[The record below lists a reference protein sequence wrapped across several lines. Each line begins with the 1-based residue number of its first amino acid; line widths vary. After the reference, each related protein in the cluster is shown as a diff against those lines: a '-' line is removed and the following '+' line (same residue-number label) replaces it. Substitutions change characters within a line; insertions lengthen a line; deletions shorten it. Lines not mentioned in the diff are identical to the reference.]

1 MTRAAAPRRGGGV
14 DGGSVTAELAVG
26 LVVVGVVL
34 LLAGWLA
41 AAGTAQVRVQLAA
54 GAAARALARGE
65 APAAVQQRVVSAV
78 GQGASSERVDAAG
91 LVRVRVVAPL
101 EVPVLGARLEVS
113 AEAVAPVEAEADPAV
128 DPAVGPA
135 AAPVLP

>member
-65 APAAVQQRVVSAV
+65 DPAVVQQRVASAV
-78 GQGASSERVDAAG
+78 GEGARSERVDASG
-91 LVRVRVVAPL
+91 LVRVRVAAPL
-101 EVPVLGARLEVS
+101 EVPVLDVRLEVS
-113 AEAVAPVEAEADPAV
+113 GEAVAPLEAAAEPAV
-128 DPAVGPA
+128 AGV
-135 AAPVLP
+135 

>member
-1 MTRAAAPRRGGGV
+1 VTRSALLRRGA
-14 DGGSVTAELAVG
+14 DRGSVTAELAVG
-26 LVVVGVVL
+26 LLVVGVVL

-65 APAAVQQRVVSAV
+65 DPAAVQQRVASAV
-78 GQGASSERVDAAG
+78 GEGARSERVDAAG

-101 EVPVLGARLEVS
+101 EVPVLDARLEVS
-113 AEAVAPVEAEADPAV
+113 GEAVAPLEAAAEAAAV
-128 DPAVGPA
+128 ADGS
-135 AAPVLP
+135 

>member
-1 MTRAAAPRRGGGV
+1 VTRSAPLRSGADRGA
-14 DGGSVTAELAVG
+14 VTAELAVG

-65 APAAVQQRVVSAV
+65 DPAVVQQRVAAAV
-78 GQGASSERVDAAG
+78 GEGARSERVDASG
-91 LVRVRVVAPL
+91 LVRVRVAAPL
-101 EVPVLGARLEVS
+101 EVPVLDVRLEVS
-113 AEAVAPVEAEADPAV
+113 GEAVAPLEAAAEPAV
-128 DPAVGPA
+128 AGV
-135 AAPVLP
+135 